1 MGVGEGAGEGEG
13 EGEGGQDQQRVVD
26 GEAPGLQLSLRQPG
40 LTGAPAFRAK
50 SCWQRPRYH
59 RTLRRSSPN
68 RASVRITCSSEPV
81 KVCDFQ

>member
-1 MGVGEGAGEGEG
+1 VGEGAG
-13 EGEGGQDQQRVVD
+13 EGEGGQDQQRAVD

-40 LTGAPAFRAK
+40 LTGEPALKAKPCWLRAR
-50 SCWQRPRYH
+50 SH

-81 KVCDFQ
+81 KDCDFH